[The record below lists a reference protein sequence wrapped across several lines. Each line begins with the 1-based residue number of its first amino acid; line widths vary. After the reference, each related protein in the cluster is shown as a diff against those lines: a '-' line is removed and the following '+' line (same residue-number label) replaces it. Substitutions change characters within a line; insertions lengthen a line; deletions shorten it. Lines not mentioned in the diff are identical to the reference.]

1 MLASLRHVNEG
12 LFLLIVKLPILAYT
26 LYIYIYIYA
35 SVPYKAIGE

>member
-26 LYIYIYIYA
+26 LYIYIYA